1 MSKKVLFDC
10 DTGGDDACAVALA
23 VASPELEVLGI
34 TTCMGNQPI
43 ENTTQNTLELVRYLK
58 TDIPVAR
65 GSQNPLVRQRW
76 VGNPEGHRLPIPDL
90 SEEVGP
96 LQEKSAVE
104 FMVDVLRS
112 SEEKVTL
119 IPLAPLTNIAKLM
132 LQHPDLVREK
142 VEEIV
147 LMGGGMY
154 FGNTTGAAELNFY
167 ADPEAAQAVFS
178 FGLPE
183 AMCGL
188 DVCTNAYIT
197 PADNDSWKGFDNPCA
212 KAFYSITHHSL
223 NDGWGEFPGERT
235 LIFDTVPVIY
245 LLKPELFTTVKADI
259 QIECASDL
267 CDGMSVC
274 DARTGLHQT
283 DRPHIHTVVLDVDRQ
298 GYVDAVRELLK
309 NA

>member
-1 MSKKVLFDC
+1 MTKKVLFDC

-43 ENTTQNTLELVRYLK
+43 ENTTQNTLELVRYLGA
-58 TDIPVAR
+58 DIPVAR

-76 VGNPEGHRLPIPDL
+76 VGSPEGHRLPIPDL
-90 SEEVGP
+90 STEVGP

-104 FMVDVLRS
+104 FMAEVLQNS
-112 SEEKVTL
+112 AEKITL

-142 VEEIV
+142 VAEIV

-178 FGLPE
+178 FGVPV

-188 DVCTNAYIT
+188 DVCTNAYLT
-197 PADNDSWKGFDNPCA
+197 PADNDSWRDFSNPCA
-212 KAFYSITHHSL
+212 QAFYSITHHSL

-274 DARTGLHQT
+274 DARAGRHQ
-283 DRPHIHTVVLDVDRQ
+283 DGKPRIHTVVLDVDRQ
-298 GYVDAVRELLK
+298 GYVDAVRQLLQ